1 MNENQTDVPEAQ
13 YVVNL
18 DELPKAEL
26 SGHQW
31 LQMGTQLLCQS
42 CSLTHATFIDV
53 GYQLYGIND
62 EGLPMIRRIER
73 SH

>member
-1 MNENQTDVPEAQ
+1 MTEEPIVNKEAE

-31 LQMGTQLLCQS
+31 LQLGNQLLCQS
-42 CSLTHATFIDV
+42 CSFSHATHITP
-53 GYQLYGIND
+53 GYQLYGID
-62 EGLPMIRRIER
+62 ERGIPMIRQIKI
-73 SH
+73 SD